1 MLPTY
6 DYEKG
11 SNMLSSAS
19 FILLLIKVSG
29 SREPYFP
36 SPFGDLPF
44 LENSSM
50 PKQSQE
56 RLRKN

>member
-1 MLPTY
+1 ML
-6 DYEKG
+6 
-11 SNMLSSAS
+11 NSAS